1 MTEEEINSKT
11 VPVIVHIPEDTY
23 NLSLIVKLVDKDENF
38 YRAEMTLGL
47 SDIQKGKVQ
56 AEDWLDEYGT
66 WILTDKG
73 KEIVED
79 LKNS

>member
-11 VPVIVHIPEDTY
+11 VPVIVYIPEDTY

-47 SDIQKGKVQ
+47 SEIQKGKVQ

-66 WILTDKG
+66 WVVTDKG
-73 KEIVED
+73 KEIAED